1 MNTEKNGT
9 LSQEDIKTL
18 TQAGIIPEGTP
29 PAIVKVFAIA
39 CANHKL
45 SPFKKE
51 IYLVKYN
58 TKTGTQ
64 FHTIVGIDGL
74 RAKAA
79 RTGQFAGRDNAQ
91 YDIQPDGK
99 FLTAA
104 QIAASKKIP
113 VSCTVTVYRMISG
126 QRCPFT
132 KTVVF
137 AEYYP
142 AVANPSPDRRD
153 FSKAATMPF
162 NMIEKC
168 AEAAVLRMA
177 FAEETEGLHIP
188 EESAAFEDNTL
199 AAAETR
205 PELTVDVESLKD
217 RLSQVWTE
225 PVLLEI
231 YKENPA
237 HKGFADLFT
246 ERKNEILEM
255 REKGQIQQ

>member
-1 MNTEKNGT
+1 MGSFASDYLTED
-9 LSQEDIKTL
+9 DIKVL

-29 PAIVKVFAIA
+29 SAIVKVFAVA
-39 CANHKL
+39 CSNHKL

-58 TKTGTQ
+58 TKLGVQ
-64 FHTIVGIDGL
+64 YHTIVGIDGL
-74 RAKAA
+74 RSKAA
-79 RTGQFAGRDNAQ
+79 RTGQFAGRDDAK

-104 QIAASKKIP
+104 QISGSKKLP
-113 VSCTVTVYRMISG
+113 LSCTVTVYRMISG

-142 AVANPSPDRRD
+142 AVANPNHERKD
-153 FSKAATMPF
+153 FSKASTMPF

-188 EESAAFEDNTL
+188 EESAAFEDRTL
-199 AAAETR
+199 TSETR
-205 PELTVDVESLKD
+205 PELTIDVEDLKD
-217 RLSQVWTE
+217 KLANTYHLE
-225 PVLLEI
+225 VLTALYQED
-231 YKENPA
+231 PA
-237 HKGFADLFT
+237 HKEFAALFT
-246 ERKNEILEM
+246 ERKNEILELI
-255 REKGQIQQ
+255 KNGQIQQ